1 MCRRVECSTCGR
13 PTYAGCG
20 AHIEQVLK
28 NVPKAE
34 RCRCREKNLDSPVAE
49 RTTGSLCRLTSLLG
63 RAITKAGG
71 S

>member
-20 AHIEQVLK
+20 AHIEQVLGD
-28 NVPKAE
+28 VAVAD
-34 RCRCREKNLDSPVAE
+34 RCHCREKASSTSVEE
-49 RTTGSLCRLTSLLG
+49 RTTGSLSRLRALFG
-63 RAITKAGG
+63 RALTKGAG